1 VPSKGENRGNI
12 RVRLPRFCPPGEIR
26 DTQGNE
32 MVTSGGSQGP
42 GREEILQNVYEI
54 ASNLER
60 RYFG

>member
-1 VPSKGENRGNI
+1 MAGTGGIGFLRFPLTSEGITGKGEG
-12 RVRLPRFCPPGEIR
+12 
-26 DTQGNE
+26 
-32 MVTSGGSQGP
+32 VTESKWVQEK

>member
-1 VPSKGENRGNI
+1 
-12 RVRLPRFCPPGEIR
+12 
-26 DTQGNE
+26 
-32 MVTSGGSQGP
+32 MVKSRGSQGP